1 VSRLV
6 DSSGNWIGEGA
17 RPTAADL
24 HEAQGRTGHLPALIK
39 PIAPGMAIW
48 GLAYPVRVPP
58 ADNLWLHRGIYAAP
72 EGSVLVAKQNEHT
85 DAGYWG
91 EITTEAAMARG
102 LTGLVF
108 DGGVRDADVLAG
120 LPFPVFAGQLCIRGT
135 VKDPEGDGSIG
146 EPIDFGTATVELGDL
161 IVGDIDGVV
170 VVPRD
175 RIDTVV
181 EAAVA
186 RIAKERQMVAD
197 IRRGASTLDL
207 LNLN

>member
-1 VSRLV
+1 MKNLI
-6 DSSGNWIGEGA
+6 DASGQWIGEGDP
-17 RPTAADL
+17 PTAADL
-24 HEAQGRTGHLPALIK
+24 HEAQGRTGHLPATIK
-39 PIAPGMAIW
+39 PIAPGMTVW
-48 GLAYPVRVPP
+48 GWAYPVRVPP

-91 EITTEAAMARG
+91 EITTEAAIARG
-102 LTGLVF
+102 LKGLVF
-108 DGGVRDADVLAG
+108 DGGVRDAAVLAG

-146 EPIDFGTATVELGDL
+146 EAIDFGTSKVELGDL
-161 IVGDIDGVV
+161 VVGDVDGVV

-175 RIDTVV
+175 RVGSVV
-181 EAAVA
+181 EAAVE